1 MLGRLS
7 QLQENAHRTKI
18 FGSQLCQFAYNTTL
32 PKSLLIEYPPFILL
46 RCVLYIELKPSSL
59 DFLSKFPV
67 HYSTMHD
74 NFCVLEFQNW
84 HVLIILN

>member
-32 PKSLLIEYPPFILL
+32 PKSLLIEHPPFILL
-46 RCVLYIELKPSSL
+46 RCVLYIELKIIL
-59 DFLSKFPV
+59 RFPV
-67 HYSTMHD
+67 QISCTLQYHA
-74 NFCVLEFQNW
+74 
-84 HVLIILN
+84 